1 MTPCDRL
8 VIRTA
13 DGASDPAI
21 AMPQENTHA
30 YSSRRALRT
39 LSTLS
44 RSITRAGSR
53 DELLELTGGC
63 LRELGFR
70 SYLAELE
77 GDRVRLIAD
86 RLETE
91 SIGRVET
98 ILGQPLSTLNLQ
110 TTSIPC
116 IHAAA
121 TNRSP
126 ATAED
131 LSASL
136 MTLVPHLSAAERAAL
151 RLEIGSGPFTAIPVE
166 RGDDLLAVLIA
177 WRSDTDAHDAL
188 PFLQVL
194 AAQLGPAWR
203 RVGSTVHADA
213 HVEVQ
218 AGTTPDL
225 VRELIK
231 SGGIRPAMQP
241 IVRLLD
247 GVTLG
252 YEALCRIN
260 PGAGPQVP
268 SALFDAAGSM
278 EKELDEAC
286 IRAGLEG
293 SSHTLPATLFL
304 NVMLPTLA
312 QPNVAVRLTQ
322 FAEDAGVDPEHV
334 VLEISERVPVPNV
347 ARLRRV
353 VADLRSRGFRI
364 AIDDAGAGH
373 ASMLVIAE
381 VRPDFIKI
389 DRDLICGIHSSDSR
403 RALVV
408 SMLSFGTHI
417 NARIIAEG
425 VETEA
430 DLTSLMDLGV
440 QFGQGN
446 VLCEPVILG
455 EPAVQGATMVAP
467 SWFAKQRVESFPATV
482 EFTPSHKP
490 PRRTPHPALP
500 APESLPHALSRAALA
515 LQAEHDPQRIL
526 AAIAEQLQRVV
537 PVDDL
542 SIYEADHNQHR
553 FVAAFATGRQAAEIM
568 ADVFSLS
575 VGVNGWAFALGTPQN
590 LGNAGAH
597 PAAAAVPNTP
607 FEHESL
613 LLIPLLAGD
622 HKLGMLNCR
631 RMGLNRF
638 TDEDLETA
646 TLFGHTA
653 AMAWHNAQLYQE
665 LARRA
670 STDGLTGL
678 YNSRWL
684 REQGESEIAE
694 SRRRGMPLSVVLVD
708 LDHFKTINDTG
719 GHAAGDAVLQRVAAE
734 LRRITRAGDSA
745 VRLGGE
751 EFILVLRDAEAAGA
765 TRVAGELRRAL
776 RNVPIPAACTG
787 IDHVTASIGIASFP
801 DQGSRL
807 EDLIRAADVAM
818 YQAKRGGRDQVK
830 LSLVRLT
837 VQPDLIGQDAIA

>member
-1 MTPCDRL
+1 
-8 VIRTA
+8 
-13 DGASDPAI
+13 
-21 AMPQENTHA
+21 MPQENANA

-39 LSTLS
+39 LSQLS
-44 RSITRAGSR
+44 RSMARAESR
-53 DELLELTGGC
+53 DELLELTGSC
-63 LRELGFR
+63 LRDLGFR

-77 GDRVRLIAD
+77 GDRIRLIAD
-86 RLETE
+86 RIETE
-91 SIGRVET
+91 SIARVET
-98 ILGQPLSTLNLQ
+98 ILGQPLTTLNLQ
-110 TTSIPC
+110 TNAIPC
-116 IHAAA
+116 IHTAA
-121 TNRSP
+121 TKRSP
-126 ATAED
+126 GTTAD

-136 MTLVPHLSAAERAAL
+136 MSLVPHLSAGERTAL
-151 RLEIGSGPFTAIPVE
+151 RREIGSGPFTAIPVE
-166 RGDDLLAVLIA
+166 RGDELLGVLVT
-177 WRSDTDAHDAL
+177 WRSGPGGHDAL
-188 PFLQVL
+188 PFLQVV

-203 RVGSTVHADA
+203 RVGSKLDADPA
-213 HVEVQ
+213 LEDETG
-218 AGTTPDL
+218 ATPDL
-225 VRELIK
+225 VRALIK

-252 YEALCRIN
+252 YESLCRIN

-268 SALFDAAGSM
+268 TALFDAAGGSM

-293 SSHTLPATLFL
+293 SAYTLPATLFL

-312 QPNVAVRLTQ
+312 QPNAAVRLTQ

-430 DLTSLMDLGV
+430 DLKSLMDLGV

-455 EPAVQGATMVAP
+455 EPAVQGATTVPA
-467 SWFAKQRVESFPATV
+467 SWFATRRVESFPASV
-482 EFTPSHKP
+482 ESTPSHEA
-490 PRRTPHPALP
+490 PRRRPHPALP
-500 APESLPHALSRAALA
+500 VPESLPHALSRAALA

-646 TLFGHTA
+646 TLFAHTA

-670 STDGLTGL
+670 STDSLTGL
-678 YNSRWL
+678 FNSRWL
-684 REQGESEIAE
+684 REAGESELAE

-751 EFILVLRDAEAAGA
+751 EFILVLRDAEAVGA

-801 DQGSRL
+801 EQGSRL
-807 EDLIRAADVAM
+807 EELIRAADVAM

-830 LSLVRLT
+830 LSLVSLT
-837 VQPDLIGQDAIA
+837 PERDLIRRDAIA

>member
-1 MTPCDRL
+1 MQL
-8 VIRTA
+8 EKV
-13 DGASDPAI
+13 
-21 AMPQENTHA
+21 HA

-39 LSTLS
+39 LSQLS
-44 RSITRAGSR
+44 RSIARAESR
-53 DELLELTGGC
+53 DELLELPGRC
-63 LRELGFR
+63 LRDLGFR

-77 GDRVRLIAD
+77 GDRITLLAD
-86 RLETE
+86 SIETE
-91 SIGRVET
+91 SIARVET
-98 ILGQPLSTLNLQ
+98 ILGPRPSSLNLR
-110 TTSIPC
+110 TSQKPC
-116 IHAAA
+116 VHAAA
-121 TNRSP
+121 TRRSP
-126 ATAED
+126 ATSPD
-131 LSASL
+131 LSSSF

-151 RLEIGSGPFTAIPVE
+151 RSEIGDGPFTAVPVE
-166 RGDDLLAVLIA
+166 RGDDLLAVLVT
-177 WRSDTDAHDAL
+177 WRNDREDPDAL
-188 PFLQVL
+188 PFLQVV
-194 AAQLGPAWR
+194 AAQLGPAGR
-203 RVGSTVHADA
+203 RLGGAAAPEPVSEDVP
-213 HVEVQ
+213 
-218 AGTTPDL
+218 GTMPDL
-225 VRELIK
+225 IRGLIE

-241 IVRLLD
+241 IIRLLD

-252 YEALCRIN
+252 YESLCRIN

-268 SALFDAAGSM
+268 SALFDAAGGAM

-293 SSHTLPATLFL
+293 SVHTMPATLFL
-304 NVMLPTLA
+304 NVMLSTLA
-312 QPNVAVRLTQ
+312 QPSAALRLAQ
-322 FAEDAGVDPEHV
+322 FAEAAGVNPEHIG
-334 VLEISERVPVPNV
+334 LEVSERVPVPNV

-353 VADLRSRGFRI
+353 VADLRSRWFRI

-389 DRDLICGIHSSDSR
+389 DRDLIRGVHPSDSR

-425 VETEA
+425 IETEA

-446 VLCEPVILG
+446 VLSEPVILG
-455 EPAVQGATMVAP
+455 EPAVEGATLVQPAWFANRRVECFPASVAIVAP
-467 SWFAKQRVESFPATV
+467 NDEL
-482 EFTPSHKP
+482 
-490 PRRTPHPALP
+490 PRRRPHPALP
-500 APESLPHALSRAALA
+500 APESLPHALSSAALA

-542 SIYEADHNQHR
+542 SIYEADHNHHR

-613 LLIPLLAGD
+613 LLIPLMAGD

-670 STDGLTGL
+670 TTDGLTGL

-684 REQGESEIAE
+684 REAGELEIAD
-694 SRRRGMPLSVVLVD
+694 SRRRGMPLSVGLVD
-708 LDHFKTINDTG
+708 LDHFKSINDSG
-719 GHAAGDAVLQRVAAE
+719 GHAAGDAVLQRVATE
-734 LRRITRAGDSA
+734 LRRITRAG
-745 VRLGGE
+745 
-751 EFILVLRDAEAAGA
+751 
-765 TRVAGELRRAL
+765 
-776 RNVPIPAACTG
+776 
-787 IDHVTASIGIASFP
+787 
-801 DQGSRL
+801 
-807 EDLIRAADVAM
+807 
-818 YQAKRGGRDQVK
+818 
-830 LSLVRLT
+830 
-837 VQPDLIGQDAIA
+837 

>member
-1 MTPCDRL
+1 M
-8 VIRTA
+8 A
-13 DGASDPAI
+13 
-21 AMPQENTHA
+21 
-30 YSSRRALRT
+30 RAET
-39 LSTLS
+39 
-44 RSITRAGSR
+44 R

-63 LRELGFR
+63 LRNLGFR
-70 SYLAELE
+70 SYLAELD
-77 GDRVRLIAD
+77 GDRVRLVAD
-86 RLETE
+86 RIESE

-98 ILGQPLSTLNLQ
+98 ILGQPLSTLNVR
-110 TTSIPC
+110 TNAIPC
-116 IHAAA
+116 IHTAA
-121 TNRSP
+121 TRRSP
-126 ATAED
+126 ATTSD

-136 MTLVPHLSAAERAAL
+136 MSLVPHLSAGERAAL
-151 RLEIGSGPFTAIPVE
+151 RLEIGSGPFTAVPVE
-166 RGDDLLAVLIA
+166 RGDELLGVLIT
-177 WRSDTDAHDAL
+177 WRNGPGGHDAL
-188 PFLQVL
+188 PFLQVV

-203 RVGSTVHADA
+203 RAGGIFPADA
-213 HVEVQ
+213 RHAEET
-218 AGTTPDL
+218 GTTPDL
-225 VRELIK
+225 VRALIK
-231 SGGIRPAMQP
+231 AGGIRPAMQP

-252 YEALCRIN
+252 YESLCRIN

-268 SALFDAAGSM
+268 SALFDAAGSSM

-293 SSHTLPATLFL
+293 SIHTSPATLFL

-312 QPNVAVRLTQ
+312 QPNAAARITQ
-322 FAEDAGVDPEHV
+322 FAEDAGVDPKHV

-389 DRDLICGIHSSDSR
+389 DRDLICGVHSSDSR

-430 DLTSLMDLGV
+430 DLKSLMDLGV

-455 EPAVQGATMVAP
+455 EPAVQGATTVSA
-467 SWFAKQRVESFPATV
+467 SWFAARRVESFQASVAP
-482 EFTPSHKP
+482 TPSHEP
-490 PRRTPHPALP
+490 PRRRLHPALP

-646 TLFGHTA
+646 TLFAHTA

-684 REQGESEIAE
+684 REAGESEIAE

-708 LDHFKTINDTG
+708 LDHFKAINDTG

-734 LRRITRAGDSA
+734 LRRITRTGDAA

-751 EFILVLRDAEAAGA
+751 EFILVLRDAEAIGA

-776 RNVPIPAACTG
+776 RNVPIPSACTG

-830 LSLVRLT
+830 LSLVTLT
-837 VQPDLIGQDAIA
+837 PEPDLAGQDAIA

>member
-1 MTPCDRL
+1 M
-8 VIRTA
+8 
-13 DGASDPAI
+13 
-21 AMPQENTHA
+21 QEENTHA

-39 LSTLS
+39 LSELS
-44 RSITRAGSR
+44 RSMARAETR

-63 LRELGFR
+63 LRDLGFR
-70 SYLAELE
+70 SYLAELD
-77 GDRVRLIAD
+77 GDRVRLAAD
-86 RLETE
+86 RIETE
-91 SIGRVET
+91 SLARVET
-98 ILGQPLSTLNLQ
+98 ILGQPLSTLNIR
-110 TTSIPC
+110 TSAIPC
-116 IHAAA
+116 IHTAA
-121 TNRSP
+121 TRRSP
-126 ATAED
+126 ATTGD

-136 MTLVPHLSAAERAAL
+136 MSLVPHLSADERAAL
-151 RLEIGSGPFTAIPVE
+151 RLEIGSGPFTAVPVE
-166 RGDDLLAVLIA
+166 RGDELLGVLVT
-177 WRSDTDAHDAL
+177 WRNGAGGHDAL
-188 PFLQVL
+188 PFLQVV

-203 RVGSTVHADA
+203 RTGGAFHADA
-213 HVEVQ
+213 SLADET
-218 AGTTPDL
+218 GTTPDI
-225 VRELIK
+225 VRALIK
-231 SGGIRPAMQP
+231 AGGIRPAMQP

-252 YEALCRIN
+252 YESLCRIN

-268 SALFDAAGSM
+268 SALFDAAGSTM

-293 SSHTLPATLFL
+293 SIHTLPATLFL

-312 QPNVAVRLTQ
+312 QRNAAARITQ

-389 DRDLICGIHSSDSR
+389 DRDLICGVHSSDSR

-430 DLTSLMDLGV
+430 DLKSLMDLGV

-455 EPAVQGATMVAP
+455 EPAVRGATTVTA
-467 SWFAKQRVESFPATV
+467 SWFAARRVDSFQASVESV
-482 EFTPSHKP
+482 PSHEP
-490 PRRTPHPALP
+490 PRRRPHPALP

-646 TLFGHTA
+646 TLFAHTA

-684 REQGESEIAE
+684 REAGESEIAE
-694 SRRRGMPLSVVLVD
+694 SKRRGMPLSVVLVD
-708 LDHFKTINDTG
+708 LDHFKAINDTG
-719 GHAAGDAVLQRVAAE
+719 GHAAGDAVLQRVATE

-751 EFILVLRDAEAAGA
+751 EFILVLRDAEAIGA

-776 RNVPIPAACTG
+776 RNVPIPVACTG
-787 IDHVTASIGIASFP
+787 INHITASIGIASFP
-801 DQGSRL
+801 EQGTRL

-830 LSLVRLT
+830 LSLVNLT
-837 VQPDLIGQDAIA
+837 PEPDLARQDAIA

>member
-1 MTPCDRL
+1 M
-8 VIRTA
+8 
-13 DGASDPAI
+13 
-21 AMPQENTHA
+21 QEEIVHA

-39 LSTLS
+39 LSQLS
-44 RSITRAGSR
+44 RSLARAESR
-53 DELLELTGGC
+53 DELLELTGSC
-63 LRELGFR
+63 LRDLGFR

-77 GDRVRLIAD
+77 GDHVRLIAD
-86 RLETE
+86 RAETE
-91 SIGRVET
+91 SIARVET
-98 ILGQPLSTLNLQ
+98 ILGQPLTTLNLL
-110 TTSIPC
+110 TSAIPC
-116 IHAAA
+116 IHTAA
-121 TNRSP
+121 TRRSP
-126 ATAED
+126 ATTDD

-136 MTLVPHLSAAERAAL
+136 MSLVPHLSAGERAAL

-166 RGDDLLAVLIA
+166 RGDDLLAVLIT
-177 WRSDTDAHDAL
+177 WRSGPGGHDAL
-188 PFLQVL
+188 PFLQVV

-203 RVGSTVHADA
+203 RVGSTLHADPA
-213 HVEVQ
+213 MHDET
-218 AGTTPDL
+218 GTTPDL
-225 VRELIK
+225 VRALIE

-252 YEALCRIN
+252 YESLCRIN

-268 SALFDAAGSM
+268 SALFDAAGGSM

-286 IRAGLEG
+286 IRAGLKG
-293 SSHTLPATLFL
+293 SVHTLPATLFL

-312 QPNVAVRLTQ
+312 QPNAALRLTQ

-389 DRDLICGIHSSDSR
+389 DRDLICGVHSSDSR

-430 DLTSLMDLGV
+430 DLKSLMDLGV

-455 EPAVQGATMVAP
+455 EPAVQGATLVLA
-467 SWFAKQRVESFPATV
+467 SWFATRRVESFPASV
-482 EFTPSHKP
+482 EPTPSHEP
-490 PRRTPHPALP
+490 PRRRPHPALP

-646 TLFGHTA
+646 TLFAHTA

-684 REQGESEIAE
+684 REAGESEIAE
-694 SRRRGMPLSVVLVD
+694 CRRREMPLSVVLVD

-734 LRRITRAGDSA
+734 LRRITRAGDAA

-751 EFILVLRDAEAAGA
+751 EFILVLRDADASGA

-787 IDHVTASIGIASFP
+787 VDHVTASIGIASFP

-830 LSLVRLT
+830 LSLVTLT
-837 VQPDLIGQDAIA
+837 PEPELIRRDSIA

>member
-1 MTPCDRL
+1 MQPEK
-8 VIRTA
+8 
-13 DGASDPAI
+13 G
-21 AMPQENTHA
+21 HA

-39 LSTLS
+39 LSQLS
-44 RSITRAGSR
+44 RSIARAESR

-63 LRELGFR
+63 LRDLGFR

-77 GDRVRLIAD
+77 GDHIRLLAD
-86 RLETE
+86 PIETK
-91 SIGRVET
+91 SLARVET
-98 ILGQPLSTLNLQ
+98 ILGQPLSSLQ
-110 TTSIPC
+110 LRTSALPC
-116 IHAAA
+116 VHAAA
-121 TNRSP
+121 SRRAP
-126 ATAED
+126 ATSSD
-131 LSASL
+131 LASAFMS
-136 MTLVPHLSAAERAAL
+136 LVPHLSGSERTEL
-151 RLEIGSGPFTAIPVE
+151 QREIGSGPFTAVPVE
-166 RGDDLLAVLIA
+166 RGDDLLGVLITWCTGREA
-177 WRSDTDAHDAL
+177 LEAL
-188 PFLQVL
+188 PFLQVV

-203 RVGSTVHADA
+203 RLGAAVVPPPVRDD
-213 HVEVQ
+213 EP
-218 AGTTPDL
+218 GTTPDL
-225 VRELIK
+225 IRELID

-252 YEALCRIN
+252 YESLCRIN

-268 SALFDAAGSM
+268 SALFDAAGGSM
-278 EKELDEAC
+278 EKDLDEAC
-286 IRAGLEG
+286 IRAGLAG
-293 SSHTLPATLFL
+293 SIHTLPATLFL

-312 QPNVAVRLTQ
+312 QPNAAVRLAK
-322 FAEDAGVDPEHV
+322 FAEDAGVRPEHV
-334 VLEISERVPVPNV
+334 VLEVSERVPVPNV

-389 DRDLICGIHSSDSR
+389 DRDLIRGVHSSDSR

-425 VETEA
+425 IETEA

-446 VLCEPVILG
+446 VLSEPVILG
-455 EPAVQGATMVAP
+455 EPAVEGATLVQP
-467 SWFAKQRVESFPATV
+467 SWFASRRVECFPFTV
-482 EFTPSHKP
+482 EPAAPDHEP
-490 PRRTPHPALP
+490 PRRRPHPALP

-542 SIYEADHNQHR
+542 SIYEADHNHHR

-613 LLIPLLAGD
+613 LLIPLMAGD

-670 STDGLTGL
+670 TTDGLTGL

-684 REQGESEIAE
+684 REAGELEIADC
-694 SRRRGMPLSVVLVD
+694 RRRGMPLSVVLVD
-708 LDHFKTINDTG
+708 LDHFKTVNDSG

-734 LRRITRAGDSA
+734 LRRITRAGDAA

-751 EFILVLRDAEAAGA
+751 EFILVLRDADGSGAA
-765 TRVAGELRRAL
+765 RVAADLRRAL
-776 RNVPIPAACTG
+776 RNVPIPAACSG

-807 EDLIRAADVAM
+807 EDLIRAADIAM
-818 YQAKRGGRDQVK
+818 YQAKREGRDQVK
-830 LSLVRLT
+830 LSLVAAAH
-837 VQPDLIGQDAIA
+837 QSIPQDAIA

>member
-1 MTPCDRL
+1 
-8 VIRTA
+8 
-13 DGASDPAI
+13 
-21 AMPQENTHA
+21 MPEENMRA

-39 LSTLS
+39 LSELS
-44 RSITRAGSR
+44 RSMARAESR

-70 SYLAELE
+70 SYLADLE
-77 GDRVRLIAD
+77 GDRFRLIAD

-91 SIGRVET
+91 SIARVES
-98 ILGQPLSTLNLQ
+98 ILGQPLSIRTLQ
-110 TTSIPC
+110 TNAIPC
-116 IHAAA
+116 IYTAA
-121 TNRSP
+121 TRRSP
-126 ATAED
+126 ATTDD
-131 LSASL
+131 LAASL
-136 MTLVPHLSAAERAAL
+136 MALVPHLSGGDRAAL

-166 RGDDLLAVLIA
+166 RGDELLGVLIT
-177 WRSDTDAHDAL
+177 WRNGPGAQDAL
-188 PFLQVL
+188 PFLQVV

-203 RVGSTVHADA
+203 RAGRALETSAGLAD
-213 HVEVQ
+213 ET
-218 AGTTPDL
+218 GTTPDL
-225 VRELIK
+225 IRALIEAD
-231 SGGIRPAMQP
+231 GIRPAMQP

-252 YEALCRIN
+252 YESLCRIN

-268 SALFDAAGSM
+268 SALFDAAGGSM
-278 EKELDEAC
+278 ERELDEAC
-286 IRAGLEG
+286 IRAGLAG
-293 SSHTLPATLFL
+293 SIHTLPATLFL

-312 QPNVAVRLTQ
+312 QPNAAARLTQ

-373 ASMLVIAE
+373 ASMLVVAE

-408 SMLSFGTHI
+408 SLLSFGTHI

-430 DLTSLMDLGV
+430 DLKSLMDLGV

-455 EPAVQGATMVAP
+455 EPAVQGATLVAP
-467 SWFAKQRVESFPATV
+467 SWFATRRVESFPANV
-482 EFTPSHKP
+482 EPTPSHEP
-490 PRRTPHPALP
+490 PRRRPHPALP

-646 TLFGHTA
+646 TLFAHTA

-670 STDGLTGL
+670 ATDSLTGL

-684 REQGESEIAE
+684 REAGESEIAD

-751 EFILVLRDAEAAGA
+751 EFILVLRDAEAVGA

-801 DQGSRL
+801 EQGSRL
-807 EDLIRAADVAM
+807 EELIRAADVAM

-830 LSLVRLT
+830 LSLVG
-837 VQPDLIGQDAIA
+837 VQGPGLVGRDAIA

>member
-1 MTPCDRL
+1 
-8 VIRTA
+8 
-13 DGASDPAI
+13 
-21 AMPQENTHA
+21 MPQENANA

-39 LSTLS
+39 LSQLS
-44 RSITRAGSR
+44 RSMARAESR
-53 DELLELTGGC
+53 DELLELTGSC
-63 LRELGFR
+63 LRDLGFR

-77 GDRVRLIAD
+77 GDRIRLIAD
-86 RLETE
+86 RIETE
-91 SIGRVET
+91 SIARVET
-98 ILGQPLSTLNLQ
+98 ILGQPLTTLNLQ
-110 TTSIPC
+110 TNAIPC
-116 IHAAA
+116 IHTAA
-121 TNRSP
+121 TKRSP
-126 ATAED
+126 GTTAD

-136 MTLVPHLSAAERAAL
+136 MSLVPHLSAGERTAL
-151 RLEIGSGPFTAIPVE
+151 RREIGSGPFTAIPVE
-166 RGDDLLAVLIA
+166 RGDELLAVLVT
-177 WRSDTDAHDAL
+177 WRSGPGGHDAL
-188 PFLQVL
+188 PFLQVV

-203 RVGSTVHADA
+203 RVGSKLDADPA
-213 HVEVQ
+213 LEDETG
-218 AGTTPDL
+218 ATPDL
-225 VRELIK
+225 VRALIK

-252 YEALCRIN
+252 YESLCRIN

-268 SALFDAAGSM
+268 TALFDAAGGSM

-293 SSHTLPATLFL
+293 SAYTLPATLFL

-312 QPNVAVRLTQ
+312 QPNAAVRLTQ

-430 DLTSLMDLGV
+430 DLKSLMDLGV

-455 EPAVQGATMVAP
+455 EPAVQGATTVPA
-467 SWFAKQRVESFPATV
+467 SWFATRRVESFPASV
-482 EFTPSHKP
+482 ESTPSHEA
-490 PRRTPHPALP
+490 PRRRPHPALP
-500 APESLPHALSRAALA
+500 VPESLPHALSRAALA

-646 TLFGHTA
+646 TLFAHTA

-670 STDGLTGL
+670 STDSLTGL
-678 YNSRWL
+678 FNSRWL
-684 REQGESEIAE
+684 REAGESELAE

-751 EFILVLRDAEAAGA
+751 EFILVLRDAEAVGA

-801 DQGSRL
+801 EQGSRL
-807 EDLIRAADVAM
+807 EELIRAADVAM

-830 LSLVRLT
+830 LSLVSLT
-837 VQPDLIGQDAIA
+837 PERDLIRRDAIA

>member
-1 MTPCDRL
+1 MQL
-8 VIRTA
+8 EKV
-13 DGASDPAI
+13 
-21 AMPQENTHA
+21 HA

-39 LSTLS
+39 LSQLS
-44 RSITRAGSR
+44 RSIARAESR

-63 LRELGFR
+63 LRDLGFR

-77 GDRVRLIAD
+77 GDRIRLLAD
-86 RLETE
+86 SIETE
-91 SIGRVET
+91 SIARVET
-98 ILGQPLSTLNLQ
+98 ILGQPL
-110 TTSIPC
+110 TSLHLRTSAIPC
-116 IHAAA
+116 VHAAA
-121 TNRSP
+121 TRRSP
-126 ATAED
+126 ATSPD
-131 LSASL
+131 LSSSF
-136 MTLVPHLSAAERAAL
+136 MSLVPHLSAAERAAL
-151 RLEIGSGPFTAIPVE
+151 RSEIGDGPFTALPVE
-166 RGDDLLAVLIA
+166 RGDDLLAVLVT
-177 WRSDTDAHDAL
+177 WRDDAVGLDAL
-188 PFLQVL
+188 PFLQVV

-203 RVGSTVHADA
+203 RLGGGVVPEPVSEDVP
-213 HVEVQ
+213 
-218 AGTTPDL
+218 GTMPDL
-225 VRELIK
+225 IRGLIE

-241 IVRLLD
+241 IIRLLD

-252 YEALCRIN
+252 YESLCRIN

-268 SALFDAAGSM
+268 SALFDAAGGAM
-278 EKELDEAC
+278 EKDLDEAC
-286 IRAGLEG
+286 IRAGLQG
-293 SSHTLPATLFL
+293 SVHTMPATLFL
-304 NVMLPTLA
+304 NVMLSTLA
-312 QPNVAVRLTQ
+312 QPNAALRLAE
-322 FAEDAGVDPEHV
+322 FAEAAEVNPEHI
-334 VLEISERVPVPNV
+334 VLEVSERVPVPNV

-389 DRDLICGIHSSDSR
+389 DRDLIRGVHSSDSR

-417 NARIIAEG
+417 DARIIAEG
-425 VETEA
+425 IETEA
-430 DLTSLMDLGV
+430 DLRCLMDLGV

-455 EPAVQGATMVAP
+455 EPAVAGATLVQPAWFASRRVECFPASVEPAAP
-467 SWFAKQRVESFPATV
+467 SHEA
-482 EFTPSHKP
+482 
-490 PRRTPHPALP
+490 PRRRPHSARP

-542 SIYEADHNQHR
+542 SIYEADHNHHR

-613 LLIPLLAGD
+613 LLIPLMAGD

-670 STDGLTGL
+670 TTDGLTGL

-684 REQGESEIAE
+684 REAGELEIAD

-708 LDHFKTINDTG
+708 LDHFKSINDSG

-734 LRRITRAGDSA
+734 LRRITRAGDAA

-751 EFILVLRDAEAAGA
+751 EFILVLRDAESSGAA
-765 TRVAGELRRAL
+765 RVAGDLRRAL

-787 IDHVTASIGIASFP
+787 IEHVTASIGIASYP
-801 DQGSRL
+801 EQGSRL
-807 EDLIRAADVAM
+807 EDLIRASDIAM
-818 YQAKRGGRDQVK
+818 YQAKRSGRDQVK
-830 LSLVRLT
+830 LSVISST
-837 VQPDLIGQDAIA
+837 PSVHEAIA

>member
-1 MTPCDRL
+1 MQPEKAR
-8 VIRTA
+8 
-13 DGASDPAI
+13 P
-21 AMPQENTHA
+21 
-30 YSSRRALRT
+30 YSTRRALDT
-39 LSTLS
+39 LSELS
-44 RSITRAGSR
+44 RNLARAESR
-53 DELLELTGGC
+53 EELLQLTGDC
-63 LRELGFR
+63 LRDLGFR
-70 SYLAELE
+70 SYLADLE
-77 GDRVRLIAD
+77 GDRVRLLGD
-86 RLETE
+86 RTETE
-91 SIGRVET
+91 SLARVET
-98 ILGQPLSTLNLQ
+98 ILGQPLSTLHLR
-110 TTSIPC
+110 TSVIPC

-121 TNRSP
+121 TRRSP
-126 ATAED
+126 AVETD
-131 LSASL
+131 LSTAFMS
-136 MTLVPHLSAAERAAL
+136 LVPHLSASERVAL
-151 RLEIGSGPFTAIPVE
+151 RREIGSGPFTATPVE
-166 RGDDLLAVLIA
+166 RGDELLAVLIT
-177 WRSDTDAHDAL
+177 WRSGRDVANAL
-188 PFLQVL
+188 PFLQVV
-194 AAQLGPAWR
+194 ASQLGPAWR
-203 RVGSTVHADA
+203 RVGRAAEPMLSPAD
-213 HVEVQ
+213 ES
-218 AGTTPDL
+218 GTTPDL
-225 VRELIK
+225 IRTLIA
-231 SGGIRPAMQP
+231 GNGIRPAMQP

-252 YEALCRIN
+252 YESLCRID

-268 SALFDAAGSM
+268 SALFDAAGSSM

-286 IRAGLEG
+286 IRAGLG
-293 SSHTLPATLFL
+293 ASSYTAPATLFL

-312 QPNVAVRLTQ
+312 QPNAAQRLAQ
-322 FAEDAGVDPEHV
+322 FAEDAGVDPCTI
-334 VLEISERVPVPNV
+334 VLEVSERVPVPNV

-353 VADLRSRGFRI
+353 VADLRARGFRI

-389 DRDLICGIHSSDSR
+389 DRDLIHGVHSSDSR

-408 SMLSFGTHI
+408 SLLSFGTHI

-425 VETEA
+425 IESEA
-430 DLTSLMDLGV
+430 DRTSLMDLGV

-446 VLCEPVILG
+446 VLSEPVILG
-455 EPAVQGATMVAP
+455 EPAVQGAILVQPA
-467 SWFAKQRVESFPATV
+467 WFASRRVESFPPAV
-482 EFTPSHKP
+482 EPVAPSHEP
-490 PRRTPHPALP
+490 QRRRPHPALP

-542 SIYEADHNQHR
+542 SIYEADHAHHR
-553 FVAAFATGRQAAEIM
+553 FVAAYATGRQAAEIM

-613 LLIPLLAGD
+613 MLIPLLAGD

-670 STDGLTGL
+670 MTDGLTGL
-678 YNSRWL
+678 FNSRWL
-684 REQGESEIAE
+684 RESGELEIADC
-694 SRRRGMPLSVVLVD
+694 RRRGMPLSVVLVD
-708 LDHFKTINDTG
+708 LDHFKAINDTG
-719 GHAAGDAVLQRVAAE
+719 GHAAGDAVLQRVATE

-751 EFILVLRDAEAAGA
+751 EFILVLRDAETSGAA
-765 TRVAGELRRAL
+765 RVAGDLRRAL
-776 RNVPIPAACTG
+776 RDVPIPAVCTG
-787 IDHVTASIGIASFP
+787 IDRVTASIGIASFP
-801 DQGSRL
+801 EQGLRL
-807 EDLIRAADVAM
+807 EDLIRAADIAM
-818 YQAKRGGRDQVK
+818 YQAKRDGRDQVK
-830 LSLVRLT
+830 LSVVRFASNP
-837 VQPDLIGQDAIA
+837 VVQDAIA

>member
-1 MTPCDRL
+1 MQ
-8 VIRTA
+8 
-13 DGASDPAI
+13 
-21 AMPQENTHA
+21 QEKAHA
-30 YSSRRALRT
+30 YSSRRALET
-39 LSTLS
+39 LSELS
-44 RSITRAGSR
+44 RNLARAESR
-53 DELLELTGGC
+53 EELLQLTGDC
-63 LRELGFR
+63 LRDLGFR
-70 SYLAELE
+70 SYLADLE
-77 GDRVRLIAD
+77 GDRVRLLGN

-91 SIGRVET
+91 SLVRVET
-98 ILGQPLSTLNLQ
+98 ILGQPLSTLHLR
-110 TTSIPC
+110 TSAIPC

-121 TNRSP
+121 TRRSP
-126 ATAED
+126 ATTAD
-131 LSASL
+131 LSAAFMS
-136 MTLVPHLSAAERAAL
+136 LVPHLSASERFAL
-151 RLEIGSGPFTAIPVE
+151 RREIGSGPFTATPVE
-166 RGDDLLAVLIA
+166 RGDELLAVLIT
-177 WRSDTDAHDAL
+177 WRIGRDVADAL
-188 PFLQVL
+188 PFLQVV
-194 AAQLGPAWR
+194 ASQLGPAWR
-203 RVGSTVHADA
+203 RVGRAAEPLPAHAD
-213 HVEVQ
+213 ES
-218 AGTTPDL
+218 GTTPDL
-225 VRELIK
+225 IRALID
-231 SGGIRPAMQP
+231 SNGIRPAMQP

-247 GVTLG
+247 SVTLG
-252 YEALCRIN
+252 YESLCRIN

-268 SALFDAAGSM
+268 SALFDAAGGTM
-278 EKELDEAC
+278 EKALDEAC
-286 IRAGLEG
+286 IRAGL
-293 SSHTLPATLFL
+293 SASAYTTPATLFL

-312 QPNVAVRLTQ
+312 QPNAAQRLAQ
-322 FAEDAGVDPEHV
+322 FAEDAGVDPCTI
-334 VLEISERVPVPNV
+334 VLEVSERVPVPNV

-353 VADLRSRGFRI
+353 VADLRAHGFRI

-389 DRDLICGIHSSDSR
+389 DRDLIHGVHSSDSR

-408 SMLSFGTHI
+408 SLLSFGTHI

-425 VETEA
+425 IESEA
-430 DLTSLMDLGV
+430 DLRSLMDLGV

-446 VLCEPVILG
+446 VLSEPVILG
-455 EPAVQGATMVAP
+455 EPAVEGAILVQPA
-467 SWFAKQRVESFPATV
+467 WFAARRVESFPPVV
-482 EFTPSHKP
+482 EVIAPSQEP
-490 PRRTPHPALP
+490 QRPRPHPALP

-542 SIYEADHNQHR
+542 SIYEADHAHHR
-553 FVAAFATGRQAAEIM
+553 FVAAYATGRQAAEIM

-613 LLIPLLAGD
+613 MLIPLLAGD

-670 STDGLTGL
+670 MTDGLTGL
-678 YNSRWL
+678 FNSRWL
-684 REQGESEIAE
+684 RESGELEIADC
-694 SRRRGMPLSVVLVD
+694 RRRGMPLSVVLVD
-708 LDHFKTINDTG
+708 LDHFKAINDTG
-719 GHAAGDAVLQRVAAE
+719 GHAAGDAVLQRVATE

-751 EFILVLRDAEAAGA
+751 EFILVLRDAESSGAA
-765 TRVAGELRRAL
+765 RVAGDLRRAL
-776 RNVPIPAACTG
+776 RNVPIPEGCAG

-801 DQGSRL
+801 EQGRRL

-818 YQAKRGGRDQVK
+818 YQAKRDGRDQVK
-830 LSLVRLT
+830 LSV
-837 VQPDLIGQDAIA
+837 VHFAPDAVMQDAIA

>member
-1 MTPCDRL
+1 MQL
-8 VIRTA
+8 EKV
-13 DGASDPAI
+13 
-21 AMPQENTHA
+21 HA

-39 LSTLS
+39 LSQLS
-44 RSITRAGSR
+44 RSIARAESR

-63 LRELGFR
+63 LRDLGFR

-77 GDRVRLIAD
+77 GDRIRLLAD
-86 RLETE
+86 SIETE
-91 SIGRVET
+91 SIARVET
-98 ILGQPLSTLNLQ
+98 ILGQPL
-110 TTSIPC
+110 TSLHLRTSAIPC
-116 IHAAA
+116 VHAAA
-121 TNRSP
+121 TRRAP
-126 ATAED
+126 ATSPD
-131 LSASL
+131 LSTSF
-136 MTLVPHLSAAERAAL
+136 MSLVPHLSAAERAAL
-151 RLEIGSGPFTAIPVE
+151 RREIGDGPFTAVPVE
-166 RGDDLLAVLIA
+166 RGDDLLGVLVT
-177 WRSDTDAHDAL
+177 WRTDQVSIDSL
-188 PFLQVL
+188 PFLQVV

-203 RVGSTVHADA
+203 RLGGGVVPEPVSAD
-213 HVEVQ
+213 VP
-218 AGTTPDL
+218 GTMPDL
-225 VRELIK
+225 IRGLIE

-241 IVRLLD
+241 IIRLLD

-252 YEALCRIN
+252 YESLCRIN

-268 SALFDAAGSM
+268 SALFDAAGGAL
-278 EKELDEAC
+278 EKDLDEAC

-293 SSHTLPATLFL
+293 SVHTMPATLFL
-304 NVMLPTLA
+304 NVMLSTLS
-312 QPNVAVRLTQ
+312 QPNAAVRLAQ
-322 FAEDAGVDPEHV
+322 FAEAAGVLPEHI
-334 VLEISERVPVPNV
+334 VLEVSERVPVPNV

-353 VADLRSRGFRI
+353 VADLRARGFRI

-389 DRDLICGIHSSDSR
+389 DRDLIRGVHSSDSR

-417 NARIIAEG
+417 DARIIAEG
-425 VETEA
+425 IETES
-430 DLTSLMDLGV
+430 DLRCLMDLGV

-455 EPAVQGATMVAP
+455 EPAVQGATLVQPAWFAGRRVECFPASVEPAAP
-467 SWFAKQRVESFPATV
+467 SHEAPQR
-482 EFTPSHKP
+482 
-490 PRRTPHPALP
+490 RPHPALP
-500 APESLPHALSRAALA
+500 VPESLPHALSRAALA

-542 SIYEADHNQHR
+542 SIYEADHNHHR

-613 LLIPLLAGD
+613 LLIPLRAGD

-670 STDGLTGL
+670 TTDGLTGL

-684 REQGESEIAE
+684 REAGELELAD

-708 LDHFKTINDTG
+708 LDHFKSINDSG
-719 GHAAGDAVLQRVAAE
+719 GHAAGDAVLQRVATE
-734 LRRITRAGDSA
+734 LRRITRAGDAA

-751 EFILVLRDAEAAGA
+751 EFILVLRDAESSGA
-765 TRVAGELRRAL
+765 ERVAGDLRRAL
-776 RNVPIPAACTG
+776 RDVPIPAACTG

-801 DQGSRL
+801 EQGSRL
-807 EDLIRAADVAM
+807 EDLVRAADIAM

-830 LSLVRLT
+830 LSVISST
-837 VQPDLIGQDAIA
+837 PSVQEAIA

>member
-1 MTPCDRL
+1 MARPIL
-8 VIRTA
+8 
-13 DGASDPAI
+13 GAMQP
-21 AMPQENTHA
+21 ENLRA
-30 YSSRRALRT
+30 YSSRRALRV
-39 LSTLS
+39 LSQLS
-44 RSITRAGSR
+44 RSMARAESK

-63 LRELGFR
+63 LRDLGFR
-70 SYLAELE
+70 GYFAELE
-77 GDRVRLIAD
+77 GDRIRLLGD
-86 RLETE
+86 QVETE
-91 SIGRVET
+91 SLARVET
-98 ILGQPLSTLNLQ
+98 ILGQAL
-110 TTSIPC
+110 TSLDLRTSAIPC
-116 IHAAA
+116 VHAAA
-121 TNRSP
+121 TRRSS
-126 ATAED
+126 ATSSD
-131 LSASL
+131 LATSL
-136 MTLVPHLSAAERAAL
+136 MSLVPHLSASERVAL
-151 RLEIGSGPFTAIPVE
+151 RHEIGSGPFVAVPVE
-166 RGDDLLAVLIA
+166 RGDELLGVLVT
-177 WRSDTDAHDAL
+177 WRGDRGGLDAL
-188 PFLQVL
+188 PFLQVV

-203 RVGSTVHADA
+203 RLGTATSAVPA
-213 HVEVQ
+213 HRDER
-218 AGTTPDL
+218 GTTPDL
-225 VRELIK
+225 IRGLID

-252 YEALCRIN
+252 YESLCRIN

-268 SALFDAAGSM
+268 SALFDAAGASM

-286 IRAGLEG
+286 IRAGLAG
-293 SSHTLPATLFL
+293 SVHTVPATLFL
-304 NVMLPTLA
+304 NVMLPTLT
-312 QPNVAVRLTQ
+312 QPNAALRLSQ
-322 FAEDAGVDPEHV
+322 FAEEAAVAPENI

-389 DRDLICGIHSSDSR
+389 DRDLIHGVHSSDSR

-425 VETEA
+425 IETEA
-430 DLTSLMDLGV
+430 DLNSLMDLGV

-446 VLCEPVILG
+446 VLSEPVILG
-455 EPAVQGATMVAP
+455 APAVEGATLVQPA
-467 SWFAKQRVESFPATV
+467 WFATRRVESFPAAV
-482 EFTPSHKP
+482 ESAAPSHEP
-490 PRRTPHPALP
+490 SRRKPHPALP
-500 APESLPHALSRAALA
+500 TPESLPHALSRAALA

-542 SIYEADHNQHR
+542 SIYEADHNHHR

-670 STDGLTGL
+670 MTDGLTGL

-684 REQGESEIAE
+684 REAGELEIADC
-694 SRRRGMPLSVVLVD
+694 RRRGMPLSVVLVD
-708 LDHFKTINDTG
+708 LDHFKGINDSG

-734 LRRITRAGDSA
+734 LRRITRAGDAA

-751 EFILVLRDAEAAGA
+751 EFVLVLRDAEASGA
-765 TRVAGELRRAL
+765 ARVAGDLRRAL
-776 RNVPIPAACTG
+776 RNVPIPPACSG
-787 IDHVTASIGIASFP
+787 VEHVTASIGIASFP
-801 DQGSRL
+801 EQGGRL

-830 LSLVRLT
+830 LSLVSMHAAAVT
-837 VQPDLIGQDAIA
+837 EDAIA

>member
-1 MTPCDRL
+1 MQPEK
-8 VIRTA
+8 V
-13 DGASDPAI
+13 
-21 AMPQENTHA
+21 HA

-39 LSTLS
+39 LSHLS
-44 RSITRAGSR
+44 RSIARAESR

-63 LRELGFR
+63 LRDLGFR

-77 GDRVRLIAD
+77 GDRIRLLAD
-86 RLETE
+86 SIETE
-91 SIGRVET
+91 SIARVET
-98 ILGQPLSTLNLQ
+98 ILGQPLSTLQLL
-110 TTSIPC
+110 TSAIPC
-116 IHAAA
+116 VHAAA
-121 TNRSP
+121 TRRSP
-126 ATAED
+126 ATSPD
-131 LSASL
+131 LSASF
-136 MTLVPHLSAAERAAL
+136 MSLVPHLSAGERTAL
-151 RLEIGSGPFTAIPVE
+151 RREIGPGPFTAVPVE
-166 RGDDLLAVLIA
+166 RGDDLLAVLIT
-177 WRSDTDAHDAL
+177 WRSGAELLEAL
-188 PFLQVL
+188 PFLQVV

-203 RVGSTVHADA
+203 RLGDAPLPTPVHRA
-213 HVEVQ
+213 E
-218 AGTTPDL
+218 AGTMPA
-225 VRELIK
+225 LIRTLID

-252 YEALCRIN
+252 YESLCRIN

-268 SALFDAAGSM
+268 SALFDAAGSSM
-278 EKELDEAC
+278 EKDLDEAC
-286 IRAGLEG
+286 IRAGLAG
-293 SSHTLPATLFL
+293 SVHTLPATLFL

-312 QPNVAVRLTQ
+312 QPNAAMRIAQ
-322 FAEDAGVDPEHV
+322 FAEEAGVLPEHV
-334 VLEISERVPVPNV
+334 VLEVSERVPVPNV

-389 DRDLICGIHSSDSR
+389 DRDLIHGVHSSDSR

-425 VETEA
+425 IETEA
-430 DLTSLMDLGV
+430 DLRSLMDLGV

-446 VLCEPVILG
+446 VLSEPVILG
-455 EPAVQGATMVAP
+455 EPAVHGATRVQPA
-467 SWFAKQRVESFPATV
+467 WFATRRVESFPATV
-482 EFTPSHKP
+482 EPTAPSHEP
-490 PRRTPHPALP
+490 PRRRPHPALP
-500 APESLPHALSRAALA
+500 TPESLPHALSRAALA

-542 SIYEADHNQHR
+542 SIYEADHNHHR
-553 FVAAFATGRQAAEIM
+553 FVAAFATGRQAKEIM

-575 VGVNGWAFALGTPQN
+575 VGVNGWAFALGAPQN

-613 LLIPLLAGD
+613 LLIPLMAGD

-670 STDGLTGL
+670 TTDGLTGL

-684 REQGESEIAE
+684 REAGELEIADC
-694 SRRRGMPLSVVLVD
+694 RRRGMPLSVVLVD

-734 LRRITRAGDSA
+734 LRRTTRAGDSA

-751 EFILVLRDAEAAGA
+751 EFILVLRDAEATGA
-765 TRVAGELRRAL
+765 ARVAGDLRRAL
-776 RNVPIPAACTG
+776 RNVPIPAACSG
-787 IDHVTASIGIASFP
+787 IDHVTASIGIASYP
-801 DQGSRL
+801 EQGSRL
-807 EDLIRAADVAM
+807 EELIRAADVAM

-830 LSLVRLT
+830 LSLLT
-837 VQPDLIGQDAIA
+837 MAPDPEIDEATA